1 MKKSIWQRVV
11 TAVVVLAGLGLLWFQ
26 YSVDTSNEAVAQQ
39 AETEKKDKSPDLYAF
54 MRVKLGWMDLILE
67 GLLVDDFKKIEKG
80 ALKLKEMSNA
90 EKWRVSNDLMYR
102 NHSEDFAE
110 RIDKLIKTAQEG
122 ESLDKATLAWFD
134 TTMSCIEC
142 HRWVRTMLIAD
153 AQEVDLSRFAVVKDS
168 PAGGVRLNR

>member
-1 MKKSIWQRVV
+1 MIKSMWQRVG
-11 TAVVVLAGLGLLWFQ
+11 TAGVVLMGLGLLWFQ
-26 YSVDTSNEAVAQQ
+26 YSVDSTNEAVAQQ
-39 AETEKKDKSPDLYAF
+39 VQKENKDKSPDLYAF

-67 GLLVDDFKKIEKG
+67 GMLVDDFKKIEKG

-102 NHSEDFAE
+102 NHSEDFE
-110 RIDKLIKTAQEG
+110 KRIDKLIKVAQEG

-153 AQEVDLSRFAVVKDS
+153 APEIDLSRFAVAKD
-168 PAGGVRLNR
+168 